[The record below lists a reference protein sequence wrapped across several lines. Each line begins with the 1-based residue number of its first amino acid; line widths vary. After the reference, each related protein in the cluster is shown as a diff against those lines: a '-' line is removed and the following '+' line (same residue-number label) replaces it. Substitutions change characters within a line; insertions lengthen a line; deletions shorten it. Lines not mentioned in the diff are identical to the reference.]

1 MRTRLLT
8 CFPLALCAL
17 LLAGSLAGARDVVLI
32 EEEWELRL
40 GEPDSDSSSPQISM
54 LMSATGDLE
63 SDYFVF
69 ALNHHS
75 APQWAPGGLQ
85 VQYWR
90 DGAVAQADS
99 PNHLDTLHHYDEIVT
114 WTQRLRLD
122 EGDLIFEVRDGNS
135 ESWGEFGGW
144 DLAMRVEGNVD
155 RLNDYRPAVSIE
167 ESGVS
172 YAGNRVR
179 SLTLQKLRWR
189 FDDGEESEL
198 TAPIDIDADIDP

>member
-1 MRTRLLT
+1 MRTRLAL
-8 CFPLALCAL
+8 CLSLALL
-17 LLAGSLAGARDVVLI
+17 PGTLASARDVVLI

-40 GEPDSDSSSPQISM
+40 GEPDSDSSSPQVSM

-69 ALNHHS
+69 AVNHHS
-75 APQWAPGGLQ
+75 APQWSAGGLQ
-85 VQYWR
+85 VQYWN
-90 DGAVAQADS
+90 DGVAVETDE
-99 PNHLDTLHHYDEIVT
+99 PDHLDTLHHYDEIVS

-122 EGDLIFEVRDGNS
+122 NGELVFEVRDGNS
-135 ESWGEFGGW
+135 ESWGEFGGC
-144 DLAMRVEGNVD
+144 DLRVRVPAD
-155 RLNDYRPAVSIE
+155 VTRLNAYRPAVSIE